1 MPLASHEPLQE
12 LRAEVDEALPAPRV
26 RFPSLGRAR
35 ETTLAPAARPR
46 ICLPVS
52 VCAEPLRSVL
62 VMGCSVLL
70 LRLNSIL
77 VIERTTKLFSCRQAQ
92 IACIIRA
99 AIAPTPADSANAKI
113 ATKIYINTLS
123 DSERSHSDRI
133 LLSNPSASC
142 ASKRPFGAAPSEP
155 SPNTLS

>member
-77 VIERTTKLFSCRQAQ
+77 VIERTKLSSWRQAQ

-99 AIAPTPADSANAKI
+99 AIAPTPADSTN
-113 ATKIYINTLS
+113 TK
-123 DSERSHSDRI
+123 
-133 LLSNPSASC
+133 
-142 ASKRPFGAAPSEP
+142 
-155 SPNTLS
+155 